1 MTTIHSDIIIL
12 LVTLI
17 LPNLMTVSY
26 YNRTQTR
33 YRITLDITVED
44 EFNPRQIDWRKVLQL
59 EPNESVESVTED
71 LSDHLS
77 WL

>member
-26 YNRTQTR
+26 YNRTQQR